1 MERTWREVFSDCFL
15 FVDGMVLLS
24 FFFSNRRVWP
34 RGSFEF
40 PDVWSRFGSCSVF
53 GARDWG
59 IWGRRDFGWTFE
71 AIGTLDPLCPHHG
84 PIQRS
89 STTRR
94 FDDVAELHLLYATDT
109 TVSEQDVASG
119 CLLSSTAMQKFLD
132 LTTAPTFPNS
142 TTPTILFLR
151 VTQVSCGDATDKRRL
166 LLQPEP
172 THTKVL
178 P

>member
-94 FDDVAELHLLYATDT
+94 FDDVA
-109 TVSEQDVASG
+109 
-119 CLLSSTAMQKFLD
+119 
-132 LTTAPTFPNS
+132 
-142 TTPTILFLR
+142 
-151 VTQVSCGDATDKRRL
+151 
-166 LLQPEP
+166 
-172 THTKVL
+172 
-178 P
+178 